1 MSTSIY
7 EDPTRRRDRHDIIL
21 EILKTAIDGKV
32 KTHIMYK
39 ARLSY
44 AQLNEYLP
52 SLVEKGFLENYK
64 VRRKKKFKTILKTT
78 PKGMRFIEGFETIK
92 KLWSPSANPSG
103 KQSFCKNS

>member
-1 MSTSIY
+1 MSTSMY
-7 EDPTRRRDRHDIIL
+7 EEVKRRGRYDIIL

-52 SLVEKGFLENYK
+52 SLVENGFLEK
-64 VRRKKKFKTILKTT
+64 HIVQRKKKPKKILKTT
-78 PKGMRFIEGFETIK
+78 TKGMKFIESFETIN
-92 KLWSPSANPSG
+92 KLWSPSTSASET
-103 KQSFCKNS
+103 QSFYKNS